1 MFIFTQKEFSMV
13 TLDHIYYQDERIHD
27 LVAILID
34 GEYKTVKLNDKG
46 SKSIHFFVTHEE
58 SAIICEHLLN
68 QFNAI
73 CEFNIQRSP
82 IPKDAFQQIRF
93 IQKYDLCPLSQF
105 QGFNGLIDTD
115 VQLSIIID
123 NHYHLEGQ
131 LEISLALSFNEGNIV
146 IFDKW
151 STWKSKKSFDEI
163 VVEVNPHINNFFQRD
178 SLLINLAKSSFSDFL
193 RSMGELREFLIAARD
208 FNLNGET
215 LKAVYLDLKD
225 RNRSLTSLNLSKE
238 NRDKI
243 KNDLS
248 SVNRFISRSNQEVY
262 NYVDFIR
269 IIAKS
274 SPQFYYNPQH
284 EFEITTSRAYNSL
297 LKKQK
302 VFSSRNNQRFTYE
315 EEQLHTFHQIQSII

>member
-1 MFIFTQKEFSMV
+1 MKKEFSMV
-13 TLDHIYYQDERIHD
+13 TLDHIHYRDERIHD

-34 GEYKTVKLNDKG
+34 GEYKTVKLNNKG
-46 SKSIHFFVTHEE
+46 SKSIQFFVTHGE
-58 SAIICEHLLN
+58 SAKICGHLLN
-68 QFNAI
+68 LFNDI
-73 CEFNIQRSP
+73 CEFNIKVSP
-82 IPKDAFQQIRF
+82 IPNDEFQQIRY
-93 IQKYDLCPLSQF
+93 IQKYDLCPLNQF
-105 QGFNGLIDTD
+105 QGFNGLIDSD

-123 NHYHLEGQ
+123 NHYHLDGQ

-151 STWKSKKSFDEI
+151 STWKSKKSFDMI
-163 VVEVNPHINNFFQRD
+163 VVEVNPDINNFFQRD
-178 SLLINLAKSSFSDFL
+178 SLLINLANSAFSDFL
-193 RSMGELREFLIAARD
+193 RSMGELKEFLIAARE
-208 FNLNGET
+208 FKLNSET

-243 KNDLS
+243 KNDLN
-248 SVNRFISRSNQEVY
+248 SVNRFISVSKQEAY

-274 SPQFYYNPQH
+274 SPEFYYHPQH

-302 VFSSRNNQRFTYE
+302 VFSYRNNQRFTYE
-315 EEQLHTFHQIQSII
+315 EEQLHTLHQIESII